1 MDLAQRTG
9 SISDRA
15 LAKPSLE
22 RRSSCR
28 GYPLDIRMQRP
39 GQGLI

>member
-1 MDLAQRTG
+1 MDSAQHTG
-9 SISDRA
+9 SISDLD

-28 GYPLDIRMQRP
+28 GYPLGIGMQRP